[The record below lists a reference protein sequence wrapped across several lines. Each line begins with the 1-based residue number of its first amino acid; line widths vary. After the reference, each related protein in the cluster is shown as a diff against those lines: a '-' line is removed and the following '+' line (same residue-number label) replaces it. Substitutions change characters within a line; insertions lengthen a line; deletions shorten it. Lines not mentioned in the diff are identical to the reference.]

1 MTQHTDKRLIEE
13 YIPIKAI
20 SAEAS
25 RKSNKGNINTLHQWW
40 ARRPLVASRAAVFAA
55 LVPANAQPQL
65 IDPDTNEPYTIT
77 KFMIQLC
84 KWELRPAVLT
94 EAQRLIAEAFPD
106 GPPKVLDM
114 FAGGGSIPLEALR
127 LGAETYALDLN
138 PVAHIIQLATLVYPQ
153 RYGAQLAEGVRQW
166 GAWVYERVRAEIGDL
181 YPLIRDSE
189 VTPDRAAARVTT
201 MRATPKQTRL
211 FPSDLPEQIEMELLE
226 YDDSELEED
235 EPDLRSDDV
244 PFGYLRP
251 VAYLWTHI
259 VACPNPACRAQVPLV
274 RQTWLRDK
282 KNDNVALQM
291 LPHPTENRMAF
302 HVKHARSVEDF
313 GFDPAG
319 FSERGNSVCGRCGT
333 TVMSAYVK
341 AEGKAGRMGTQMMA
355 VVTVRGDVS
364 RRTPTK
370 VYFSPD
376 EYALPIPDDASIR
389 ARIALLTSET
399 GISVPSEE
407 VPEHLTGGTCKIYG
421 FDEFQKLFTPRQLL
435 TLLTFIK
442 YIRQV
447 YREVVY
453 QSDSEY
459 AKAVTTYIT
468 LAFNRLVTIMCT
480 QARWRGDDG
489 ERVVAAF
496 ARQAIPML
504 WDYAEIM
511 PFNTV
516 FTSWQSLVE
525 VGGEVIE
532 NVARIPNVAQVFRG
546 SATELPNTIPILDG
560 VITDPPYYDN
570 ISYADLSDFYYVWLK
585 RALGEIYPEHL
596 AADLTPKK
604 KEAIAAPYRHENDVE
619 ARDFYEDMMRR
630 AFREV
635 HAKLRA
641 NGVMVTVYAHK
652 TTAGWSTLIDSMRH
666 AGFSITEAWPLD
678 TEMRGRA
685 IAQNTAA
692 LASSF
697 FLVARKRDNG
707 HTGYF
712 ITDVQPEMQRI
723 VSERVRFFL
732 MQGITGA
739 DLNIAAVGA
748 GLAPYTRYAT
758 VELPNGEPMT
768 AAAYL
773 DEVQAEV
780 VRVLLGEA
788 SRTDAATQYYIMARG
803 YYGEAWVDFDEANT
817 LARAMM

>member
-1 MTQHTDKRLIEE
+1 
-13 YIPIKAI
+13 
-20 SAEAS
+20 
-25 RKSNKGNINTLHQWW
+25 
-40 ARRPLVASRAAVFAA
+40 
-55 LVPANAQPQL
+55 
-65 IDPDTNEPYTIT
+65 
-77 KFMIQLC
+77 
-84 KWELRPAVLT
+84 
-94 EAQRLIAEAFPD
+94 
-106 GPPKVLDM
+106 
-114 FAGGGSIPLEALR
+114 
-127 LGAETYALDLN
+127 
-138 PVAHIIQLATLVYPQ
+138 
-153 RYGAQLAEGVRQW
+153 
-166 GAWVYERVRAEIGDL
+166 
-181 YPLIRDSE
+181 
-189 VTPDRAAARVTT
+189 
-201 MRATPKQTRL
+201 
-211 FPSDLPEQIEMELLE
+211 
-226 YDDSELEED
+226 
-235 EPDLRSDDV
+235 
-244 PFGYLRP
+244 
-251 VAYLWTHI
+251 
-259 VACPNPACRAQVPLV
+259 
-274 RQTWLRDK
+274 
-282 KNDNVALQM
+282 
-291 LPHPTENRMAF
+291 
-302 HVKHARSVEDF
+302 
-313 GFDPAG
+313 
-319 FSERGNSVCGRCGT
+319 
-333 TVMSAYVK
+333 
-341 AEGKAGRMGTQMMA
+341 
-355 VVTVRGDVS
+355 
-364 RRTPTK
+364 
-370 VYFSPD
+370 
-376 EYALPIPDDASIR
+376 
-389 ARIALLTSET
+389 
-399 GISVPSEE
+399 

-817 LARAMM
+817 LARATGVELDSGPNALARGSSAFIEKKGGKVRLRDYSERGESETLGVPTVERAKPPLIDVLHRLLWLSEHDSSRISDLLAQAMPDKELLRLTAQALGGKALAGEPTPGAVKDSRTREQRTIDSVLSGWRRLVSEGKLL